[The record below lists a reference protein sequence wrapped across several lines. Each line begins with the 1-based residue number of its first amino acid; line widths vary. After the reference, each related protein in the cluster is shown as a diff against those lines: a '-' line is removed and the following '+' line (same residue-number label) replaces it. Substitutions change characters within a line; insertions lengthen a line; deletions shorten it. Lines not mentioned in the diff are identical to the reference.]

1 MYGKAPIAS
10 VTFLSIYSK
19 LLIFFIIFKL
29 RNSFLHVFSSITT
42 MIFFFVGVLSI
53 FVGRVGAFS
62 EKVIKSFFVY
72 SSRGHVGFMLI
83 GLGLNT
89 LEGASATFNY
99 LIVYI
104 LTSFVR

>member
-1 MYGKAPIAS
+1 
-10 VTFLSIYSK
+10 
-19 LLIFFIIFKL
+19 
-29 RNSFLHVFSSITT
+29 

-72 SSRGHVGFMLI
+72 SSRGHVGFMMI

-99 LIVYI
+99 LVVYV